1 MNSNNKLFHFKKSRG
16 EVLRELREK
25 KGFKSAYKFAL
36 SIYMI
41 PSQYS
46 RYENGKNLTAR
57 TIYNL
62 LEHLD
67 VSHSTYYRRVDKLT
81 NQKLEEDEA
90 KKSKK

>member
-1 MNSNNKLFHFKKSRG
+1 
-16 EVLRELREK
+16 
-25 KGFKSAYKFAL
+25 
-36 SIYMI
+36 MI